1 MCFVICFEKS
11 RQRYIEKT
19 NGALN
24 LAPFVMFF
32 ILNDV
37 KRLLFE
43 FAAFAIMP
51 SMAVK

>member
-24 LAPFVMFF
+24 LAPFVIFF

-37 KRLLFE
+37 KMRLFE
-43 FAAFAIMP
+43 LAALVVVA
-51 SMAVK
+51 SVAVK

>member
-1 MCFVICFEKS
+1 MNELLALSPIDG
-11 RQRYIEKT
+11 RYIEKT